1 MIAKINGIIKYGEIS
16 KGMRKIS
23 IVADD
28 GEQRDYSIARGVHIN
43 VQEGERVRSG
53 DPLMDGPGNPH
64 DIWNCRSISL
74 TKFRKSTG
82 CRASISTISIWK
94 SSQGR

>member
-28 GEQRDYSIARGVHIN
+28 GEQRDYSIARRTH
-43 VQEGERVRSG
+43 
-53 DPLMDGPGNPH
+53 
-64 DIWNCRSISL
+64 
-74 TKFRKSTG
+74 
-82 CRASISTISIWK
+82 
-94 SSQGR
+94 